1 MISRPTSDQL
11 WVATAVRRAACRRP
25 ASAAAQRSAEWA
37 RRLWR
42 EGPYPDDVI
51 VALEALAPLA
61 AGLDFHDHSELI
73 ATEAAAE
80 NADWSGE

>member
-1 MISRPTSDQL
+1 MISRPTPDQL
-11 WVATAVRRAACRRP
+11 WIATAVRRAACRRP

-61 AGLDFHDHSELI
+61 AGLAQEP
-73 ATEAAAE
+73 AE
-80 NADWSGE
+80 TGRDEYRECVKL